1 MVTNT
6 LAVRSVAPSRNA
18 LAVLTDDSSRLCRW
32 VPPTARLARKRAA
45 AAGGGGLHVGAA
57 RRASG
62 AARRPAKDAYR
73 MRDRQD
79 WPARATDRWTR
90 GAEGVRHGVSTR

>member
-1 MVTNT
+1 
-6 LAVRSVAPSRNA
+6 
-18 LAVLTDDSSRLCRW
+18 
-32 VPPTARLARKRAA
+32 
-45 AAGGGGLHVGAA
+45 
-57 RRASG
+57 
-62 AARRPAKDAYR
+62 